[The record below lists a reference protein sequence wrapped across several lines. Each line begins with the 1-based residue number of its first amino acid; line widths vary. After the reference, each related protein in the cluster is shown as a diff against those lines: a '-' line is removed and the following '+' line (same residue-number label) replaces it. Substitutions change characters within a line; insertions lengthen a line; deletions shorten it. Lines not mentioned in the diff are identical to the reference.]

1 MPNSLQSSAIASPAS
16 RRATNCSLSSIT
28 EHSFQGITTSPS
40 TGRKCHL
47 CVRYNV
53 LPMSQVAH
61 PSRFNNLRCVF
72 NFRFCFVFTDNTDNI
87 GDLGRKYETQ
97 AHRFCLFQTECNIF
111 FHLAIAV
118 SHGLIFMSHPKSF
131 QVSMDAILSEPCKPV
146 SAESMKACFGLL
158 QFPQSG
164 M

>member
-28 EHSFQGITTSPS
+28 EHSFQGITPSPS

-61 PSRFNNLRCVF
+61 PDKIENVPSVPPFRHSHVAATQQEWVLLAALNGCLMRTSFPALSVSGTAFSRGIQKGER
-72 NFRFCFVFTDNTDNI
+72 
-87 GDLGRKYETQ
+87 
-97 AHRFCLFQTECNIF
+97 
-111 FHLAIAV
+111 
-118 SHGLIFMSHPKSF
+118 P
-131 QVSMDAILSEPCKPV
+131 
-146 SAESMKACFGLL
+146 
-158 QFPQSG
+158 
-164 M
+164 

>member
-28 EHSFQGITTSPS
+28 EHSFQGITPSPS

-61 PSRFNNLRCVF
+61 GKNPPGQICLVDSLGCVTAPGVVLCEF
-72 NFRFCFVFTDNTDNI
+72 P
-87 GDLGRKYETQ
+87 LPEMM
-97 AHRFCLFQTECNIF
+97 AE
-111 FHLAIAV
+111 
-118 SHGLIFMSHPKSF
+118 
-131 QVSMDAILSEPCKPV
+131 LSD
-146 SAESMKACFGLL
+146 G
-158 QFPQSG
+158 
-164 M
+164 

>member
-28 EHSFQGITTSPS
+28 EHSFQGITPSPS

-61 PSRFNNLRCVF
+61 QRFSLCRCILARVTVPK
-72 NFRFCFVFTDNTDNI
+72 FV
-87 GDLGRKYETQ
+87 
-97 AHRFCLFQTECNIF
+97 
-111 FHLAIAV
+111 
-118 SHGLIFMSHPKSF
+118 
-131 QVSMDAILSEPCKPV
+131 PC
-146 SAESMKACFGLL
+146 LL
-158 QFPQSG
+158 QNWLDCLMFEGLNRSLLCLG
-164 M
+164 SDVAVAFEHGG

>member
-28 EHSFQGITTSPS
+28 EHSFQGITPSPS

-61 PSRFNNLRCVF
+61 FESMHFIQSERLIHFGYNWVQLQFVALESDLEGQIQALRFLHKPCETLRPPSLWNNRQSRSCLRVQSRSESNLREYGF
-72 NFRFCFVFTDNTDNI
+72 S
-87 GDLGRKYETQ
+87 GDASREAYGRSEN
-97 AHRFCLFQTECNIF
+97 R
-111 FHLAIAV
+111 
-118 SHGLIFMSHPKSF
+118 MSPSP
-131 QVSMDAILSEPCKPV
+131 SL
-146 SAESMKACFGLL
+146 
-158 QFPQSG
+158 
-164 M
+164 